1 MEGIKIRF
9 NELIINKTSRFVK
22 PSLRLYGEDFVSKI
36 SSVFKLAYGLKDV
49 NNPKNYNNHIFILV
63 DASKCRQHFID
74 TLAWVRLQEYYQ
86 DDYAV
91 DSLVN
96 GRLHMIVIKLPDVI
110 DLSKFYKGKYSEM
123 YVNEEL
129 IEMLEDNDKAI
140 VKKDSKYK
148 KTFVNKINKYFETT
162 LKETELNSEAELE
175 LPPNIDESE
184 IFVNFG
190 V

>member
-1 MEGIKIRF
+1 
-9 NELIINKTSRFVK
+9 
-22 PSLRLYGEDFVSKI
+22 
-36 SSVFKLAYGLKDV
+36 
-49 NNPKNYNNHIFILV
+49 
-63 DASKCRQHFID
+63 
-74 TLAWVRLQEYYQ
+74 
-86 DDYAV
+86 
-91 DSLVN
+91 
-96 GRLHMIVIKLPDVI
+96 
-110 DLSKFYKGKYSEM
+110 
-123 YVNEEL
+123 
-129 IEMLEDNDKAI
+129 MLLI